1 VRLRALRADPD
12 AFGSTLE
19 RELPLDDAAWRE
31 RVTGSAWFLAHPL
44 GLVAGAVE
52 EPGRAVLSS
61 LWVSPAARGHGVGRR
76 LVSAV
81 ADWAVTEGA
90 SELLARVFDDNA
102 TAAALWTSCG
112 LVAGEET
119 VVSRRDPTRTWRTWS
134 RQLPRVSA

>member
-1 VRLRALRADPD
+1 M
-12 AFGSTLE
+12 
-19 RELPLDDAAWRE
+19 
-31 RVTGSAWFLAHPL
+31 TGSAWFLAHPL

-119 VVSRRDPTRTWRTWS
+119 VVSRRDSTRTWRTWS
-134 RQLPRVSA
+134 PRLPPVSA